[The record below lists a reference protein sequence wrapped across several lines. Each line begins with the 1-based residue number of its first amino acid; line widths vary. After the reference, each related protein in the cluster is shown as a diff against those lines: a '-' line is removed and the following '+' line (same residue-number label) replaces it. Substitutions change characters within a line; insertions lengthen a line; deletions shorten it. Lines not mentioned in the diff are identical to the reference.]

1 MNLTCVRKLDLAWK
15 LITYLFTD
23 QIPADPAVW
32 EAETAGWLEPMD
44 MRSV

>member
-1 MNLTCVRKLDLAWK
+1 MCTRKLVLAWK

-23 QIPADPAVW
+23 QIPEDPAVW
-32 EAETAGWLEPMD
+32 EAETAEWLEPMG

>member
-1 MNLTCVRKLDLAWK
+1 MCTGKLDLTWK

-23 QIPADPAVW
+23 QILTEPAVW